1 MDWRDEAKKRAAL
14 EAVKHVMDGFVVG
27 LGSGSTA
34 AFAIKEI
41 GRRMREEALTV
52 LGVPTSHQASD
63 LAAECSIPITTL
75 KEHPKINLCIDGAD
89 EIDGELN
96 LIKGKGGGA
105 IMREKIVGSVAE
117 RLIIVADETKLVETL
132 GMNQP
137 LPLEVLP
144 FAEPFVS
151 AKLRE
156 MGSRPV
162 LRETGDKTGP
172 FITDNGNFI
181 LDVRFGPIE
190 KPRELDLSLKSVPGV
205 IETGLFIGMTDVAY
219 VGLPTG
225 VRKIEK
231 RR

>member
-75 KEHPKINLCIDGAD
+75 KEHPRVDLCIDGAD

-156 MGSRPV
+156 MGGRPV